1 MESVKIILDLLQE
14 SLNNGN
20 SVKPHIFKFEADAQ
34 RFRIH
39 YQIPDELSG
48 NYPHMGVTAREGI
61 HVLYRISGTTQ
72 WLNVDAYTYRNSPI
86 NVNMKYLAN
95 DDQSYEIL
103 IYGPVFSEI
112 KLLKIEV
119 EDSSKITLLS
129 NDISN
134 DLLFVGGI
142 HSSGIG
148 CTASGVMFPNILARR
163 FDKHFQNISF
173 NEINYLKTIHEKLNR
188 YNLGKYDTIIL
199 ELDYIR
205 QDGAVFDKYAE
216 KVIKKLK
223 SRCKN
228 LICWYAIPKSEE
240 KYSKLNEFAQKYSKK
255 RDIAILD
262 LSFIYDEEFSE
273 MCTHSKNF
281 INDTGNIMI
290 YKRLYE
296 QINQRDDEPT
306 KSNLNE
312 KLRGL
317 RNGIF
322 KFNR

>member
-1 MESVKIILDLLQE
+1 MK
-14 SLNNGN
+14 NGN
-20 SVKPHIFKFEADAQ
+20 LIRPHIFKFEADSQ
-34 RFRIH
+34 RFKIH
-39 YQIPDELSG
+39 YQIQDELSQ
-48 NYPHMGVTAREGI
+48 NFPHMGVTAREGI
-61 HVLYRISGTTQ
+61 HVLYRIAGTTQ

-86 NVNMKYLAN
+86 NVNMKYLAHI
-95 DDQSYEIL
+95 DESYEIL

-112 KLLKIEV
+112 RLLKVEI
-119 EDSSKITLLS
+119 EDSSKITTLD

-134 DLLFVGGI
+134 DILFVGGI

-148 CTASGVMFPNILARR
+148 CTASGVMFSNILARR
-163 FDKHFQNISF
+163 FDKHFRNISL
-173 NEINYLKTIHEKLNR
+173 NEINYLKTIHENLNS

-205 QDGAVFDKYAE
+205 QDETVFDKYAE

-228 LICWYAIPKSEE
+228 LICWYAMPKSVE
-240 KYSKLNEFAQKYSKK
+240 KYSNLSEFAKKYSKK
-255 RDIAILD
+255 RGITLLD

-273 MCTHSKNF
+273 MCTHSRNF

-290 YKRLYE
+290 YKKLYD
-296 QINQRDDEPT
+296 QIKQNDKEPA

-312 KLRGL
+312 KIRGL

>member
-1 MESVKIILDLLQE
+1 MESVRIILDLLQE

-20 SVKPHIFKFEADAQ
+20 PVKSHIFKFEADAQ

-39 YQIPDELSG
+39 YQIHDELSG

-61 HVLYRISGTTQ
+61 HILYRITGTTQ
-72 WLNVDAYTYRNSPI
+72 WLNVDAYTHRNSPI
-86 NVNMKYLAN
+86 NVNMKYLA
-95 DDQSYEIL
+95 DIGQSYEIL

-173 NEINYLKTIHEKLNR
+173 NEINYLKTIHEKLNS

-205 QDGAVFDKYAE
+205 QD
-216 KVIKKLK
+216 L
-223 SRCKN
+223 RRN
-228 LICWYAIPKSEE
+228 IP
-240 KYSKLNEFAQKYSKK
+240 N
-255 RDIAILD
+255 
-262 LSFIYDEEFSE
+262 
-273 MCTHSKNF
+273 
-281 INDTGNIMI
+281 
-290 YKRLYE
+290 
-296 QINQRDDEPT
+296 
-306 KSNLNE
+306 
-312 KLRGL
+312 
-317 RNGIF
+317 
-322 KFNR
+322 